1 MKKRVLG
8 KNLEVSA
15 IGLGLMGMDHAYG
28 KPADRAEMIRLIQES
43 VELGGNFFD
52 TAVVYGEENEKVLG
66 QATKKIRNQVVIAT
80 KFGITGQQRIGN
92 TLENIL
98 DSRPESIRLQVEGS
112 LRRLQTDYIDLYYQH
127 RIDPNVPPED
137 VAEEMNQL
145 IKEGKILHWGLSN
158 APEDYLR
165 KAHAVSPVTA
175 IENQYSMVWREPEA
189 ELFNSCE
196 ELGIGFVAYS
206 PLGNGFLSGKY
217 AKDTKYEEG
226 DFRSFM
232 GRFKPE
238 VMEKNQIVLDLL
250 ADIAASKKATSA
262 QIVLAWELAQRE
274 FIVPIP
280 GTTKIHRLKENLGA
294 MNILITNEERHQIN
308 RALDEMK
315 IDETHF

>member
-92 TLENIL
+92 TLENIV

-238 VMEKNQIVLDLL
+238 VMEKNQVVLDLL

-280 GTTKIHRLKENLGA
+280 GTTKRHRLKENLGA